1 MEASASAAAKEP
13 GRCTEHSKKL
23 AYFCKREKLRVCSKC
38 AILGSHQ
45 GHPVVPV
52 AEALSELKELLSVC
66 SEELESKCLKQNL
79 RLEEIDRSV
88 TKTKEE
94 ADALQRQVE
103 DDFDALRRF
112 LDAEEKALK
121 EQISAEAQG
130 VLQELSKLK
139 MECSQKVG
147 GLTGLAE
154 PLHSAMQTDNLSE
167 ILKVLDISSDGSSC
181 LSGTVN
187 EPIVRFKSEKFLGPL
202 QYKVW
207 KKMFQVIQTVPEDF
221 TFDPLTSHPH
231 LEVSPNRRT
240 VITRREALPVPYADG
255 RFDTCLC
262 VLGNEPI
269 SSGKHYWE
277 VVVRNKTKWDLG
289 VAYSSVPRHGDL
301 IYKPSRGIWCLTL
314 RYGSWYEACDEN
326 DIELEI
332 QHKPGQIGIYVDYEG
347 GVVLF
352 LDAETMQ
359 TLHVFRACF
368 TEQLLP
374 LYSPC
379 IVEEGASTDQ
389 QLTIFRLYLH
399 H

>member
-1 MEASASAAAKEP
+1 MEASASAATLEA
-13 GRCTEHSKKL
+13 GRCAEHSKKL
-23 AYFCKREKLRVCSKC
+23 AYFCKQEKLRVCSKC

-52 AEALSELKELLSVC
+52 AEALSELKDLLSVC

-94 ADALQRQVE
+94 ADALQHQVE
-103 DDFDALRRF
+103 DDFDTLRRF

-130 VLQELSKLK
+130 VLQELSKLR
-139 MECSQKVG
+139 MECLQKVG
-147 GLTGLAE
+147 GLSGLAK
-154 PLHSAMQTDNLSE
+154 PLHSAMQIDNLSE

-181 LSGTVN
+181 SSGTVN

-231 LEVSPNRRT
+231 LEVSPNQRT

-262 VLGNEPI
+262 VLGWVINPFLNTCNEELTGRMEEELI
-269 SSGKHYWE
+269 SL
-277 VVVRNKTKWDLG
+277 RNDLRRKLRFEKSFRDFWMQKEIT
-289 VAYSSVPRHGDL
+289 AYYPVLVEKRSRH
-301 IYKPSRGIWCLTL
+301 S
-314 RYGSWYEACDEN
+314 
-326 DIELEI
+326 
-332 QHKPGQIGIYVDYEG
+332 
-347 GVVLF
+347 
-352 LDAETMQ
+352 
-359 TLHVFRACF
+359 
-368 TEQLLP
+368 LLP
-374 LYSPC
+374 FQHHSQW
-379 IVEEGASTDQ
+379 STDSVQ
-389 QLTIFRLYLH
+389 SANFFQGNESDCELLI
-399 H
+399 